1 MMVEKFEPW
10 DEIAVIGIGLQG
22 ASIAINA
29 RDRGLAKRIVV
40 GDISKKNRDRALEL
54 GLCDAVT
61 DDLAEAVR
69 NADCVFVAVPL
80 GAMAS
85 VGEAIG
91 KALKSGSIVTDTGS
105 TKQSVIRDIGPFI
118 PSDVHFIP
126 AHPIAGTEY
135 SGPDAGFLTLFQDR
149 WLILTPLPKT
159 SNQALNRLRHFW
171 EACGSLI
178 EIMEPAHHDQVLAV
192 TSHLPHLIAFTIVGT
207 ASDLEEHLM
216 QEVIKFSA
224 SGFRDFTRIAA
235 SDPVMWRDVFLNNKE
250 ALLECSARL
259 SEDLARLSRAI
270 RWGEGDQI
278 ESLILRAR
286 EIRQALIDAKQ
297 V

>member
-10 DEIAVIGIGLQG
+10 DEIAIIGIGLQG

-54 GLCDAVT
+54 GLCDAAT

-171 EACGSLI
+171 ESCGSLI
-178 EIMEPAHHDQVLAV
+178 ETMEPAHHDQVLAV

>member
-54 GLCDAVT
+54 GLCDAAT

-149 WLILTPLPKT
+149 WLILTPLPNT

-171 EACGSLI
+171 ESCGSLI
-178 EIMEPAHHDQVLAV
+178 ETMEPAHHDQVLAV

>member
-54 GLCDAVT
+54 GLCDAAT